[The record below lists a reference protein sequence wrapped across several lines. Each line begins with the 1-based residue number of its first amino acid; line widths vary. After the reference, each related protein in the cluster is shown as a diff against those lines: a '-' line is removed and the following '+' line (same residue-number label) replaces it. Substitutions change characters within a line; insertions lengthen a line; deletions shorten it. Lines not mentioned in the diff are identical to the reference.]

1 MKFSFYIA
9 KRYAFS
15 KSKSKAINIITAI
28 ASLGIIVS
36 AMAMF
41 VVLSVFSGLR
51 EYSLS
56 FTNQLDAELT
66 LTSSKG
72 KSFVLTPQK
81 MDDLA
86 ESKLFSAVTKVVED
100 RLLFSFNQKQTVAY
114 IKGVDDNYDKVSNF
128 QESLEVGQWIQP
140 NTSEA
145 VVGLGIAHV
154 LSMGM
159 FDVEDAFTAIA
170 LKPGKGVIDNPE
182 DAFIKKHLTPV
193 GIYFLRNEDIDS
205 KYVFTT
211 LQEAQELLSLSEN
224 EVTNLEFRLAPGVT
238 EKEATAKIQEVFGTS
253 FVVKNRMQLN
263 DSLYKMLNTE
273 NAVVYLIFLLVV
285 IIALFNLI
293 GALIMIILEK
303 QSNIKTLNGLGMRMK
318 SLRRIFLLQGLI
330 ISVLGGII
338 GIVLGSAVVVAQEE
352 LQLVMITEGL
362 AYPVDFNFANVAI
375 VFSSITV
382 LGFIASYIAST
393 RVNSDYLNING

>member
-1 MKFSFYIA
+1 VKFSFYIA

>member
-56 FTNQLDAELT
+56 FTNQLDPELT
-66 LTSSKG
+66 LFSGKG
-72 KSFVLTPQK
+72 KSFVITPQK
-81 MDDLA
+81 MNELNQ
-86 ESKLFSAVTKVVED
+86 SKMFTGIAKVVED
-100 RLLFSFNQKQTVAY
+100 RLLFSFNEKQTVAY
-114 IKGVDDNYDKVSNF
+114 IKGVDENFEKVSQF
-128 QESLEVGQWIQP
+128 QEAIEVGQWMEP
-140 NTSEA
+140 NTSET

-170 LKPGKGVIDNPE
+170 LKPGTGVIDNPE
-182 DAFIKKHLTPV
+182 NAFIKKHLTPV
-193 GIYFLRNEDIDS
+193 GIYYLRNEDIDS

-211 LQEAQELLSLSEN
+211 LSEAQELLSLNEN
-224 EVTNLEFRLAPGVT
+224 EITNLEFKLAPGIT
-238 EKEATAKIQEVFGTS
+238 EKVATAKLKEIFGSS

-303 QSNIKTLNGLGMRMK
+303 QSNIKTLNGLGMRMQ

-338 GIVLGSAVVVAQEE
+338 GIVLGAIVVIAQEE
-352 LQLVMITEGL
+352 YQLVMITEGL
-362 AYPVDFNFANVAI
+362 AYPVDFNFANVGI
-375 VFSSITV
+375 VFVSITV
-382 LGFIASYIAST
+382 LGFLASYIAAT